1 MTSETLVAIQ
11 TLLQLGWPAIV
22 LVEVYVLFRV
32 AENRTQKLVDT
43 LTALLEKCL
52 DDDHNT
58 HPAGD

>member
-1 MTSETLVAIQ
+1 MTPDTLSTVQ

-22 LVEVYVLFRV
+22 LIEVYVLFRV

-52 DDDHNT
+52 EQDHDT
-58 HPAGD
+58 PSGI